1 MYKRYIV
8 LSEFFFKG
16 ATGQLIYDLSLELS
30 KIKETIVFTNNK
42 NFNQLQIANNKN
54 LKVVARGLRTKKN
67 LQKISHKSIKGLIFL
82 IQFLRWVIFNRKN
95 GDLYLIVSNPPFIG
109 IAGLFL
115 KLLGGKYIFLI
126 QDLFPLTANIAGLIN
141 EKSVISSFFKYI
153 IHKIIK
159 ESHKTIVLS
168 EDLKK
173 EILNNYC
180 FKKKI
185 EVIHNW
191 AIEEI
196 PYINKRDNPFIKKLN
211 IENKFIIQY
220 SGNFGLLHDL
230 RTILETARYISD
242 DDILF
247 LFIGDGARKKEILK
261 YKETY
266 KINSIITEN
275 YQPREKIKF
284 SLNASDISIIS
295 LQPNGHKAVM
305 PSKFY
310 GILQA
315 RKPIIFIGNN
325 ESFISEFIR
334 KHNCGITFKNG
345 DSKKLIKEIIRLKN
359 DPKKIKEMGD
369 NSYKIYFEKFGKK
382 ESISKYSKC
391 LLD

>member
-1 MYKRYIV
+1 MYKRCII

-16 ATGQLIYDLSLELS
+16 STGQLIYDLSLEIS

-42 NFNQLQIANNKN
+42 NFNQSMIAKNKS
-54 LKVVARGLRTKKN
+54 LKVITRGLRTNKK
-67 LQKISHKSIKGLIFL
+67 LKKISYKSIKGLIFL
-82 IQFLRWVIFNRKN
+82 FQFIRWILLNHKN
-95 GDLYLIVSNPPFIG
+95 EDLVLIVSNPPFIG

-126 QDLFPLTANIAGLIN
+126 QDLFPLTANIAGLIK
-141 EKSVISSFFKYI
+141 EKSAISSFFKYLI
-153 IHKIIK
+153 QKIIK

-180 FKKKI
+180 FKKEI

-191 AIEEI
+191 AIEDI
-196 PYINKRDNPFIKKLN
+196 PYINKKDNPFIKKLD
-211 IENKFIIQY
+211 IENKFVIQY

-230 RTILETARYISD
+230 KTILEAARYTSHA
-242 DDILF
+242 DIVF

-284 SLNASDISIIS
+284 SFNASDLSIIS

-325 ESFISEFIR
+325 ESFISKFIR

-345 DSKKLIKEIIRLKN
+345 DSKKLIEEIIRLKD

-369 NSYKIYFEKFGKK
+369 NSYKIYFDKFGKK

>member
-1 MYKRYIV
+1 LYSRYII

-16 ATGQLIYDLSLELS
+16 STGQLIFDLSLELS

-42 NFNQLQIANNKN
+42 NFKDSYVPNKKSLKVITRGLITNKN
-54 LKVVARGLRTKKN
+54 LN
-67 LQKISHKSIKGLIFL
+67 KISYKSIKGLIFL
-82 IQFLRWVIFNRKN
+82 FQFIRWILLNHKKK
-95 GDLYLIVSNPPFIG
+95 DLVLIVSNPPFIG

-115 KLLGGKYIFLI
+115 KLLGVKYIFLI
-126 QDLFPLTANIAGLIN
+126 QDLFPLTANIAGLIK
-141 EKSVISSFFKYI
+141 EKSVISSFFKYLI
-153 IHKIIK
+153 QKIIK

-173 EILNNYC
+173 EILKNYC
-180 FKKKI
+180 FKKEI
-185 EVIHNW
+185 IVIHNW
-191 AIEEI
+191 AIENI
-196 PYINKRDNPFIKKLN
+196 PYINKRENPFIKK
-211 IENKFIIQY
+211 IDIDNKFIIQY

-230 RTILETARYISD
+230 KTILEAARYTRD

-266 KINSIITEN
+266 KINSILIED
-275 YQPREKIKF
+275 YQPREKIKYSF
-284 SLNASDISIIS
+284 NASDLSIIS

-315 RKPIIFIGNN
+315 RKPIIFIGSN
-325 ESFISEFIR
+325 ESFISKFVR
-334 KHNCGITFKNG
+334 KYNCGLTFENG
-345 DSKKLIKEIIRLKN
+345 DSKKLLEEIIRLKD

-369 NSYKIYFEKFGKK
+369 NSYKIYFDKFGKK
-382 ESISKYSKC
+382 ESISKYSEC
-391 LLD
+391 LVD